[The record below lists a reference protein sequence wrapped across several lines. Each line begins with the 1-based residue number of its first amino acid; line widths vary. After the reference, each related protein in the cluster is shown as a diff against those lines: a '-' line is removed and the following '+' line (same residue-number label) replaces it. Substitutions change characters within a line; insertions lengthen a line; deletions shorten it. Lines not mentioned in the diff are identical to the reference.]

1 MSGFKFEVLQVVNA
15 IHTASNMHIDV
26 SNTQDQ
32 FSLTRDGLLVL
43 VKELGM
49 LAFIYL
55 VNEIMSIR

>member
-32 FSLTRDGLLVL
+32 FSLTRDGLLV
-43 VKELGM
+43 KELGM